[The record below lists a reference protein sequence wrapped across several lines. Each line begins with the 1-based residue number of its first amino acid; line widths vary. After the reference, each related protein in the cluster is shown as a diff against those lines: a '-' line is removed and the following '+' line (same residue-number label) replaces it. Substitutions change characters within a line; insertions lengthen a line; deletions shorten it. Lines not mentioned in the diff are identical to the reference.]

1 MYKCLFPSVV
11 SILLGISSEVELL
24 GHMVL
29 RFLSAGDGENV
40 HILRYGEV
48 ILAYPWF
55 SLNSV

>member
-1 MYKCLFPSVV
+1 MV

-29 RFLSAGDGENV
+29 RFLSAGDGKNV

-55 SLNSV
+55 GLNSV